1 MQGSGDSHSTL
12 PYLEHTY
19 SSRRRR
25 KRDCQDSHASSAT
38 QAAIEISQTAGSS
51 QPAKPHSAQ
60 PQQHKPL
67 TQLHLDFGQA
77 DFSVKSCSICRMQY
91 APGEPK
97 DERTHAAYH
106 AAVLTG
112 IRFQGWQTERVVRHC
127 PGGSRILL
135 VQQADPP
142 AHWRKVREVT
152 KFMEEQL
159 GFAATWIM
167 SVPGQ
172 VLLFVGS
179 NARVQGCLVVE
190 TISSAATAPI
200 ESPQQPFD
208 NSKSQHAA
216 GAAFTSLSKQH
227 ANAKACGKENIGMKP
242 SPLQRWLSTGSLR
255 KAGKLSGP
263 TALCAT
269 QQPTAAV
276 LNSIELSRQTMTSS
290 KAHCQRP
297 LAVRNCDVPELDS
310 QAAIHACSLTLCS
323 EFHPQDSAA
332 QSASLAAREQDA
344 PDVPHSGLQQSG
356 AGKMANQPHHAAAC
370 TPLQA
375 QQRQAAIGSGDGL
388 ASCGSNLKLHARS
401 ASGLEPNA
409 ARSQCKESTQ
419 HGQGLHDAAPIFLRS
434 SRRVI
439 ASCGVR
445 AIWVSRLCARQG
457 IATMLLDAAR
467 CSCIPG
473 YIMPKGELAFSN
485 LSEDGMGLASSY
497 SGVEGII
504 QIYEAG

>member
-1 MQGSGDSHSTL
+1 MVAPAVVSVSGL
-12 PYLEHTY
+12 
-19 SSRRRR
+19 RQ
-25 KRDCQDSHASSAT
+25 K
-38 QAAIEISQTAGSS
+38 
-51 QPAKPHSAQ
+51 
-60 PQQHKPL
+60 
-67 TQLHLDFGQA
+67 LHLDFGQA

-167 SVPGQ
+167 SVP
-172 VLLFVGS
+172 
-179 NARVQGCLVVE
+179 
-190 TISSAATAPI
+190 
-200 ESPQQPFD
+200 
-208 NSKSQHAA
+208 
-216 GAAFTSLSKQH
+216 
-227 ANAKACGKENIGMKP
+227 
-242 SPLQRWLSTGSLR
+242 
-255 KAGKLSGP
+255 
-263 TALCAT
+263 
-269 QQPTAAV
+269 
-276 LNSIELSRQTMTSS
+276 
-290 KAHCQRP
+290 
-297 LAVRNCDVPELDS
+297 
-310 QAAIHACSLTLCS
+310 
-323 EFHPQDSAA
+323 
-332 QSASLAAREQDA
+332 
-344 PDVPHSGLQQSG
+344 
-356 AGKMANQPHHAAAC
+356 
-370 TPLQA
+370 
-375 QQRQAAIGSGDGL
+375 
-388 ASCGSNLKLHARS
+388 
-401 ASGLEPNA
+401 
-409 ARSQCKESTQ
+409 
-419 HGQGLHDAAPIFLRS
+419 APIFLRS